1 MQLKFQTTKNKA
13 FTLVELVTAIS
24 ILVVIM
30 VAVSAFQ
37 YNVISYN
44 RSSAV
49 ALTNATEAQSIL
61 KVIARELREM
71 SPSSNG
77 AYPIAVAA
85 TSTVTFFADID
96 GDGVKEQIRYF
107 IASSTV
113 KRGIIKPTGSPL
125 VYSAGSESF
134 KILATGIRNSSSTP
148 LFEYFPGTYTGTST
162 ALSYPLN
169 ISTIRL
175 IRVSMTIDSDPNK
188 APILRSF
195 NTQVVLRNIKDN
207 L

>member
-1 MQLKFQTTKNKA
+1 MLYKKG
-13 FTLVELVTAIS
+13 FTLVEVVTAIS

-30 VAVSAFQ
+30 VAVSTFQ

-61 KVIARELREM
+61 KVMAREMREM

-77 AYPIAVAA
+77 AYPIIAAA
-85 TSTVTFFADID
+85 TSTISFYADLD
-96 GDGVKEQIRYF
+96 GDGTKEQIRYF
-107 IASSTV
+107 LASSTV
-113 KRGIIKPTGSPL
+113 NRGLIKPTGTPA
-125 VYSAGSESF
+125 VYSSASETF

-148 LFEYFPGTYTGTST
+148 VFEYYPATYTGTST
-162 ALSYPLN
+162 AMTYPLTLT
-169 ISTIRL
+169 TIRL
-175 IRVSMTIDSDPNK
+175 IRASITIDTDPNK

-195 NTQVVLRNIKDN
+195 STQVVLRNLKDN